1 MDGAAF
7 GALPAARAAAPPPL
21 FLSQPMSAAVELN
34 DQSAIAP
41 AVLIAAIAERRC
53 RASFAALFN
62 HFAPKLKSYLIK
74 QGCRPEQAE
83 ELAQEALL
91 AVWRKAD
98 YFDPGKAGASTWIFT
113 IARNL
118 RIDALRRERRP
129 DDLIDDPLFQPQE
142 SPSAESAL
150 ATAQGELRLR
160 EALKTLPADQAR
172 ERFQKIR
179 ASFLQPPSGLDL
191 AGALNVRQ
199 SGLDMEILADGN
211 REQLL
216 EKLRACH
223 LEELRCDSLS
233 LEEIF
238 VAAGTLA
245 AVKP

>member
-1 MDGAAF
+1 MNATQRPIWSEEAMDGAAF

-160 EALKTLPADQAR
+160 EALKTLPADQAQVVR
-172 ERFQKIR
+172 M
-179 ASFLQPPSGLDL
+179 SFFSDKPHSEISLQLGVPLGTVKSRLRL
-191 AGALNVRQ
+191 AMAR
-199 SGLDMEILADGN
+199 
-211 REQLL
+211 
-216 EKLRACH
+216 LRAA
-223 LEELRCDSLS
+223 LEDR
-233 LEEIF
+233 
-238 VAAGTLA
+238 
-245 AVKP
+245 P